1 MDYSGPE
8 AADLA
13 DVRSLNTAFLDYL
26 VSQNGERFRCELPN
40 ELQAAVRALTHRH
53 MQRLSTVPFLLMS
66 CRERDDRYWEG
77 TTGDQSVRDLFTP
90 PAVAADPLSQI
101 ACATLG
107 FLWQLSRRNLY
118 AARMVCGA
126 SLGWCEQLA
135 ARSLLDVLDRAAI
148 DSQLLSPRL
157 TDDKIFWNRLLG
169 AGLSSNKEIR
179 RAAHLSA
186 LQSVLTPTESE
197 RTRRFRSAAC
207 RTAVPALQVRERA
220 DK

>member
-1 MDYSGPE
+1 MDFSGPE

-26 VSQNGERFRCELPN
+26 VSPSGEGFRREMPID
-40 ELQAAVRALTHRH
+40 LQGVVGALTRRH
-53 MQRLSTVPFLLMS
+53 VQRLSTVPFLLMS
-66 CRERDDRYWEG
+66 CRERDDNYWQG
-77 TTGDQSVRDLFTP
+77 SSSDQSVRDLFTL
-90 PAVAADPLSQI
+90 PAAEAEPLSQI

-135 ARSLLDVLDRAAI
+135 SKSLLDVLERAAV
-148 DSQLLSPRL
+148 DSQILSPRL
-157 TDDKIFWNRLLG
+157 TADMIFWNRLLG
-169 AGLSSNKEIR
+169 AGLSSNIEIR

-186 LQSVLTPTESE
+186 LQTVLSPIESSP
-197 RTRRFRSAAC
+197 TRRFRSAAC
-207 RTAVPALQVRERA
+207 RTSVPALQVRAQA